1 MEESK
6 AKASNYLIN
15 VSKDRNLKY
24 IIIRPFLI
32 YGPGQSIN
40 RLIPNT
46 IINCL
51 KNKKFPCSSGN
62 QIRDFIF
69 LDDFNKLLIKLLKNK
84 EIFNQI
90 LNVGSGKPIKVKKII
105 NLVKKLVKKG
115 NPIFGK
121 IPLRKDEPLKLYPNL
136 NKIFKLLDW
145 RPKTNI
151 LNGLRKTI
159 KYYRKWNY

>member
-1 MEESK
+1 MQKFNRLCSRKKIKKFIQIGSSVEYGFSKSPISEDKKTNVLKLKSVYGESK

-69 LDDFNKLLIKLLKNK
+69 
-84 EIFNQI
+84 
-90 LNVGSGKPIKVKKII
+90 
-105 NLVKKLVKKG
+105 
-115 NPIFGK
+115 
-121 IPLRKDEPLKLYPNL
+121 
-136 NKIFKLLDW
+136 
-145 RPKTNI
+145 
-151 LNGLRKTI
+151 
-159 KYYRKWNY
+159 